1 MPRFLRYTLLV
12 LLLLAGVLA
21 SLIYSLTWRP
31 EAKEVL
37 ALSCP
42 TTAPVLIQGQSLKV
56 MTWNVQYL
64 AGKRYVFWYNL
75 ADGSGAH
82 GSHPG
87 AQRPGRFRRS
97 NDPDRLRTNAGYGTG

>member
-1 MPRFLRYTLLV
+1 MPRFLRHILLG

-42 TTAPVLIQGQSLKV
+42 TTAPVLTQGQALRLL
-56 MTWNVQYL
+56 VQ
-64 AGKRYVFWYNL
+64 
-75 ADGSGAH
+75 
-82 GSHPG
+82 PG
-87 AQRPGRFRRS
+87 GRQRPRHTAHPRRHGLQ
-97 NDPDRLRTNAGYGTG
+97 PG